1 MPEPTGA
8 RARYEVIKE
17 EGASFLGAG
26 RLEEALESFDR
37 ARALAEALDD
47 QDLADLAFCNR
58 SAVAIRLG
66 RPEGT
71 VTRLQEILLQTENP
85 HVAALAAYN
94 LSWAYDLRKDFK
106 KVIFYG
112 RLALDYAE
120 DADQVALRAS
130 ALNQL
135 GNAFA
140 GLNQFESALEHY
152 REGLGLL
159 EGERS
164 SRRALL
170 LNNVGYACT
179 VLGLLHEAFGPIF
192 ESLRILRQCSPG
204 SLYEIEPQLTLAFA
218 YLHIGRPDAAKR
230 HAFRAFESA
239 ERTGDLER
247 LKYALLLLGESH
259 KLAGEDVA
267 ARDYFDLLQE
277 TFYPDMPEVPGM
289 LLSLDVCK
297 LINLKA

>member
-1 MPEPTGA
+1 MPEPMGA
-8 RARYEVIKE
+8 RARYDVIKE
-17 EGASFLGAG
+17 EGTAHLAAG
-26 RLEEALESFDR
+26 RLEAALEAFDR
-37 ARALAEALDD
+37 ARELAGTLDD
-47 QDLADLAFCNR
+47 QELADLAFCNR
-58 SAVAIRLG
+58 SAVAMRLG
-66 RPEGT
+66 QPGDT

-85 HVAALAAYN
+85 HVASLAAYN

-112 RLALDYAE
+112 RLSLNYAE
-120 DADQVALRAS
+120 DADQDALRAS

-135 GNAFA
+135 GNAYA
-140 GLNQFESALEHY
+140 GLNQFDSALEHY
-152 REGLGLL
+152 REGLALL
-159 EGERS
+159 GGERS

-179 VLGLLHEAFGPIF
+179 VLGRFQEAFGPIF
-192 ESLRILRQCSPG
+192 ESLRMLRKCSPG
-204 SLYEIEPQLTLAFA
+204 SLYEVEPHLTLAFA

-239 ERTGDLER
+239 ERTADMDR

-259 KLAGEDVA
+259 KLAGEDLA
-267 ARDYFDLLQE
+267 ARDYFDVLQE